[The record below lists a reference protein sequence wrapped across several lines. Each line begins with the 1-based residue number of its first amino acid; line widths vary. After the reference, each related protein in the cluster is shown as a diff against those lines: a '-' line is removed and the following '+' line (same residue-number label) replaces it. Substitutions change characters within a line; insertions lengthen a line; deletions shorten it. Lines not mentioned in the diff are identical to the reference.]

1 MKFIKQKDHEATYI
15 ASNKQQ
21 LLVINSYLR

>member
-1 MKFIKQKDHEATYI
+1 MDDHKATYI

-21 LLVINSYLR
+21 LPINFTVHKT